1 MLPHLAGVVVD
12 RIEQLAGGV
21 RIWARSALEAAD
33 CPGCGVAS
41 ARAHRRYERRL
52 ADMALGGR
60 RVEIRLQVRLF
71 VCEAPG
77 CGTRRFAEQIP
88 ELTFR
93 YGRRSLLLTTTLRTL
108 GLALAGR
115 AAARLA
121 GRLGVAISRST
132 MLRLIRALPDPEPAT
147 VRVLG
152 VDDFALRRGHVYGT
166 ILIDI
171 ETHRPV
177 DVLADREADTLAA
190 WLRDHPGVQVICRD
204 RAGAYSDGA
213 RSGAPDA
220 IQVADRWHLWHN
232 LGGYVEKV
240 VARHRGC
247 LAPPPPPDV
256 AEPPPTPDLDQ
267 VAAQAAT
274 GQAEQSRLVERIRD
288 RYDQV
293 QTLQAQ
299 GLGIKTI
306 VRELGLARETVR
318 RYARAT
324 NVEVLLAQARVG
336 SRPSI
341 LDEHLDYLH
350 QRWNSGCTSARDLH
364 AEIVARGFRGGYST
378 LRDYLRPFRA
388 LGSAPKTP
396 APPKVRQVT
405 GWLLRHP
412 DGLGPDEKAK
422 VDDIRARC
430 AHLDATATH
439 VTAFAEMLTG
449 RHGDR
454 LDDWIATVEADDL
467 PELHSFTA
475 GLKRDYDAVR
485 NGLTLPYNSGAVE
498 GTVNKIKMLKR
509 QMFGR
514 AKPDLLRK
522 RILLNT

>member
-1 MLPHLAGVVVD
+1 
-12 RIEQLAGGV
+12 
-21 RIWARSALEAAD
+21 
-33 CPGCGVAS
+33 
-41 ARAHRRYERRL
+41 
-52 ADMALGGR
+52 MALGGR
-60 RVEIRLQVRLF
+60 RVEIRLRVRLF
-71 VCEAPG
+71 VCEVAT
-77 CGTRRFAEQIP
+77 CGTRRFAEQVP

-93 YGRRSLLLTTTLRTL
+93 YGRRSLLLAATLRTL
-108 GLALAGR
+108 ALALAGR

-121 GRLGVAISRST
+121 ERLGVMISRST
-132 MLRLIRALPDPEPAT
+132 MLRLIRQLPDPEPAT

-171 ETHRPV
+171 ETRRPV

-190 WLRDHPGVQVICRD
+190 WLRAHPGVQVICRD

-213 RSGAPDA
+213 RTGAPDA

-232 LGGYVEKV
+232 LGEYVEKV

-247 LAPPPPPDV
+247 LAPPLPDT
-256 AEPPPTPDLDQ
+256 ATERPPTPDLDQ
-267 VAAQAAT
+267 VATQAAAR
-274 GQAEQSRLVERIRD
+274 QAEQSRLVERIRD
-288 RYDQV
+288 RYERV
-293 QTLQAQ
+293 QALQAQ
-299 GLGIKTI
+299 GLGIKAI

-318 RYARAT
+318 RYARAAD
-324 NVEVLLAQARVG
+324 VEVLLAQARVG

-341 LDEHLDYLH
+341 LDEYTDYLH
-350 QRWNSGCTSARDLH
+350 QRWNAGCTSARTLYT
-364 AEIVARGFRGGYST
+364 EIVAQGFRGGYGT

-412 DGLGPDEKAK
+412 DSLDPQEQEIVSDL
-422 VDDIRARC
+422 RARC
-430 AHLDATATH
+430 AHLDIAATH

-454 LDDWIATVEADDL
+454 LDDWITAVEASDL

-485 NGLTLPYNSGAVE
+485 NGLTLPYSSGAVE

-522 RILLNT
+522 RILLAT